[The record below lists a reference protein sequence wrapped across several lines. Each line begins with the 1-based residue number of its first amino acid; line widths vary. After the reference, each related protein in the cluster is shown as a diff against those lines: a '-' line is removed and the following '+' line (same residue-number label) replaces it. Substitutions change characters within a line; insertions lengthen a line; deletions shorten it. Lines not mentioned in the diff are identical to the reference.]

1 MKYLAAIASVLVLV
15 VGRGASA
22 NDRVVY
28 AGKEGPGRGKQIVFL
43 TGDEEYRSEEG
54 MPMLA
59 RILAVHHGFKCT
71 VLFPLNPADG
81 TIDPN
86 NQTNIAGLETLKS
99 ADMLV
104 MQLRFRELP
113 DERMKYFVEYLDS
126 GKPILAIR
134 TSTHA
139 FAYSRNKQS
148 PYAKFDWQSK
158 QWPGGFGQ
166 QVLGDTWVNHHGNHG
181 QESTRGIINQ
191 QFRDHL
197 ILKGVEDIWGPT
209 DVYGVIH
216 LPADVRVLVYGQV
229 LEGMRPTD
237 KPVPGS
243 KNDPMMPL
251 IWIRDYTGEGGKTS
265 RIICSTIGAAV
276 DLESEGLRRL
286 FVNAIYWGL
295 GMDDKIE
302 ARSNVAFVGEYH
314 PTFFGFAKFQRGLK
328 PADFASDSPIPPT
341 KP

>member
-43 TGDEEYRSEEG
+43 AGDEEYRSEEG

-59 RILAVHHGFKCT
+59 RILAVHHGSKCT

-86 NQTNIAGLETLKS
+86 NQTNIAVLETSTS
-99 ADMLV
+99 ADLMG
-104 MQLRFRELP
+104 MQ
-113 DERMKYFVEYLDS
+113 
-126 GKPILAIR
+126 
-134 TSTHA
+134 
-139 FAYSRNKQS
+139 
-148 PYAKFDWQSK
+148 
-158 QWPGGFGQ
+158 
-166 QVLGDTWVNHHGNHG
+166 
-181 QESTRGIINQ
+181 
-191 QFRDHL
+191 
-197 ILKGVEDIWGPT
+197 
-209 DVYGVIH
+209 

-229 LEGMRPTD
+229 LAGMRPTD
-237 KPVPGS
+237 KPLPGS

-328 PADFASDSPIPPT
+328 PADFA
-341 KP
+341 